1 MIGQSPFFSTILNTL
16 IHKLF
21 RLIKERHMRI
31 ILIGATGTIGKAVA
45 KELGQRHEIVTAGR
59 TSGDLIMDITDTA
72 SIRNAFKKAG
82 KFDAVI
88 SCAGHVKWAPFPEFT
103 TEDYE
108 FGLKDKLMGQVNLVL
123 IGSEYI
129 NDGGS
134 FTLSSGVTD
143 HDPIPM
149 GSSASMVAC
158 ALSGFVMAAALEM
171 PRGQRLNVVSPG
183 VIEEAM
189 ENYGAFFRGHCPV
202 PAARAALGY
211 AKSVE
216 GLQTGQ
222 TMRIVF

>member
-1 MIGQSPFFSTILNTL
+1 
-16 IHKLF
+16 
-21 RLIKERHMRI
+21 MRI

-45 KELGQRHEIVTAGR
+45 KELGERHELITAGR
-59 TSGDLIMDITDTA
+59 NSGDLRIDITDNE
-72 SIRNAFKKAG
+72 SIRAAFEKAG

-88 SCAGHVKWAPFPEFT
+88 CCAGHTTWKPFAEMT
-103 TEDYE
+103 SEDYE

-123 IGSEYI
+123 IGREYI

-134 FTLSSGVTD
+134 FTLSTGVTD

-149 GSSASMVAC
+149 GSSASMVAN
-158 ALSGFVMAAALEM
+158 AISGFAMAAAIEM
-171 PRGQRLNVVSPG
+171 PRGLRVNVVSPG

-189 ENYGAFFRGHCPV
+189 EAYGAFFRGHAPV

-216 GLQTGQ
+216 GLQNGQ
-222 TMRIVF
+222 TFSIVL